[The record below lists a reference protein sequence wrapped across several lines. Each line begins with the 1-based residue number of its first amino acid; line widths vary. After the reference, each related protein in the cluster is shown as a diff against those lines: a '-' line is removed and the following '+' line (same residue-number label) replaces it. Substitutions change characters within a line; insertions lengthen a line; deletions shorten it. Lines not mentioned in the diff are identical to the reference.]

1 MIDWDK
7 LKVESQNIPIEGE
20 LLMVRIE
27 LPHDQWQQL
36 LGTDVIKQQI
46 LSKMCEQILQSK
58 LCEFT
63 HMRHAEFDT
72 VQINARVYLAP
83 DDQVRLLRQVITK

>member
-7 LKVESQNIPIEGE
+7 IKVETINTPIEGE
-20 LLMVRIE
+20 MLTVRLE

-36 LGTDVIKQQI
+36 LGTDAIKQQI
-46 LSKMCEQILQSK
+46 LSKMCEQILASK

-63 HMRHAEFDT
+63 HMRHAQFDT

-83 DDQVRLLRQVITK
+83 DDQVRLIRQAITK